1 MRGRSKVRFL
11 LVAAVAVIG
20 GCSAKGN
27 DKAAPPA
34 APPTAQAKP
43 PVAVDAVPAEA
54 RDLAQGVEVVGTLA
68 PKFEAVVK
76 SELPGLLTEVAVT
89 QWVRVKRGQ
98 TLARMDSREMESTL
112 ARARA
117 SVEAAKAAE
126 ESAKAGHMEAQVAAD
141 RADRELE
148 RLTRLKEAGLA
159 TQQSLDDQRSSKE
172 AAQARIA
179 AAKGQIG
186 AAAAQVTAAREE
198 VRQLETRVTKAVVR
212 SPMDGVVSERDVN
225 VGDLPG
231 DKPMFRIVDNSLL
244 NLTVTVPSRDMAS
257 LRVGQPVTFTT
268 DALPGETFTGRVM
281 FVNPSVEP
289 ADRSVKVVA
298 EVRNVP
304 ERLKGGLFV
313 KGRIVTGERK
323 GVLQVPRQ
331 ALLTW
336 DVVAGSGELFVVQG
350 ASARRRQVRTGAAS
364 GDRVEVTSGLAAGE
378 RVVVRG
384 AFNLKDGDAIRVA
397 PSGAAAAVAAG
408 GK

>member
-1 MRGRSKVRFL
+1 MMGRSFAQAL
-11 LVAAVAVIG
+11 LVAAVVAVG

-27 DKAAPPA
+27 EKAAPTS
-34 APPTAQAKP
+34 PPLGAQAKP
-43 PVAVDAVPAEA
+43 PVAVEVVPA
-54 RDLAQGVEVVGTLA
+54 RTQDLEQGVEVVGALA

-89 QWVRVKRGQ
+89 QWVRVKKGQ
-98 TLARMDSREMESTL
+98 VLARIDTREMESTL

-117 SVEAAKAAE
+117 SVESAKASE
-126 ESAKAGHMEAQVAAD
+126 ESAKAGLLEAKVAAD
-141 RADRELE
+141 RADREWE
-148 RLTRLKEAGLA
+148 RLKRLKEAGLA
-159 TQQSLDDQRSSKE
+159 TQQSLDDQRSARE

-179 AAKGQIG
+179 AAQGQIG

-198 VRQLETRVTKAVVR
+198 VRQIETRLTKAVVR
-212 SPMDGVVSERDVN
+212 SPMDGIVSERDVN

-257 LRVGQPVTFTT
+257 VRVGQPVTFAT

-281 FVNPSVEP
+281 FVNPSVDP

-313 KGRIVTGERK
+313 KGRIVTGQRE

-336 DVVAGSGELFVVQG
+336 DVVAGRGDLFVVQG
-350 ASARRRQVRTGAAS
+350 AAARKKSVQTGAAS
-364 GDRVEVTSGLAAGE
+364 GDRVEVTAGLVASE
-378 RVVVRG
+378 PVIVRG
-384 AFNLKDGDAIRVA
+384 AFNLKDGDPVRVEA
-397 PSGAAAAVAAG
+397 TGPQDAAAG